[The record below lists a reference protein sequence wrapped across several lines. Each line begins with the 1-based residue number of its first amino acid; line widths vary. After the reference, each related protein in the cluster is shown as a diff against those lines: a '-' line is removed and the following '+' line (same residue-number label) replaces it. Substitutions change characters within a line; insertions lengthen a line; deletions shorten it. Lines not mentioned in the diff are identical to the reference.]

1 MQAIITSRTNA
12 RVKALRAAFEG
23 RTGGIAAI
31 EGEHLLLEALRSNVQ
46 LQTVYLSEDARS
58 FDLPIG
64 TEIVY
69 LANDIFQSIAATENT
84 QGIAAT
90 IAIPLHGLPTDPTLL
105 LVADNLR
112 DPGNMGTLIRSAE
125 AFGVHALLTTAGT
138 VDPWN
143 QKSIRA
149 SAGSI
154 FRLPI
159 VPTTVASLLQL
170 KASGIRLFA
179 AVVHD
184 ARPAVTLDLSRPT
197 AIIIGNEGSGISRQI
212 LDLADERITI
222 PCPGQVESL
231 NAAIAGSL
239 LLYEASR
246 QRSAVRNQ

>member
-12 RVKALRAAFEG
+12 RVKSLRAAFEG
-23 RTGGIAAI
+23 RTEGVAAI
-31 EGEHLLLEALRSNVQ
+31 EGEHLLLEALRSNIR
-46 LQTVYLSEDARS
+46 LQTVYLGEGARTL
-58 FDLPIG
+58 DLPAG
-64 TEIVY
+64 TEVVY
-69 LANDIFQSIAATENT
+69 LANDVFQSIAATETT

-90 IAIPLHGLPTDPTLL
+90 IAIPLHTPPVNPTLL

-125 AFGVHALLTTAGT
+125 AFGAHALLTTPGT

-159 VPTTVASLLQL
+159 IPATTASLLQL
-170 KASGIRLFA
+170 RASGVQIFA
-179 AVVHD
+179 AVVED
-184 ARPAVTLDLSRPT
+184 ATPAAALDLRRPT
-197 AIIIGNEGSGISRQI
+197 AILIGNEGSGISRQI

-222 PCPGQVESL
+222 PCPGKVESL

-246 QRSAVRNQ
+246 QRNAI